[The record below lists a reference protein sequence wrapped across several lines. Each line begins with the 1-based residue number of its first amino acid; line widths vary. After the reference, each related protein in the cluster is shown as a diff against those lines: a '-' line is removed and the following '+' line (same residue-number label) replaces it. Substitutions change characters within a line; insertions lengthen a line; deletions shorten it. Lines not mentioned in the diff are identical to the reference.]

1 MIKKLYIAFILAS
14 SSLMSSCDSFLDIQ
28 PVGKV
33 IPNTLEE
40 YRALFAT
47 AYNVPLID
55 RSLCDMRTG
64 DITIRKDEYD
74 QNNYG
79 DIEKWADINPGPETT
94 TFEWSKY
101 YTNIYYAN
109 AIIDKKDEITEGT
122 QEDINQL
129 VGEAYLM
136 RGYMHFLLVNL
147 YGEPYTKTGATE
159 TKAIPIKLNLD
170 LEEVPSRSTVGE
182 VYTAIISDIES
193 ARKLINKKE
202 WDAGYNYRFSTLSVD
217 ALESRI
223 YLYMGE
229 WQKAYDA
236 AERVLAQSPVL
247 ENFNNEDSKLP
258 NQYQSIEMI
267 TAYETIY
274 NSSIVKA
281 SQATE
286 SFVQQFDQ
294 SNDLRLSRYFGNV
307 NSDGNYPI
315 RKTDGYSQYR
325 CSFRTG
331 ELYLNIAEAAAHLNN
346 LSEARNRLLHLMENR
361 YTSEGYEEKKN
372 SINAMNQNNLIKEIL
387 NERARELAFEGHR
400 WFDLR
405 RTTRPSI
412 QKVIDGQSYTLEE
425 NDARY
430 TLRIPQAAIDANPGL
445 LN

>member
-286 SFVQQFDQ
+286 
-294 SNDLRLSRYFGNV
+294 
-307 NSDGNYPI
+307 
-315 RKTDGYSQYR
+315 
-325 CSFRTG
+325 
-331 ELYLNIAEAAAHLNN
+331 
-346 LSEARNRLLHLMENR
+346 
-361 YTSEGYEEKKN
+361 
-372 SINAMNQNNLIKEIL
+372 
-387 NERARELAFEGHR
+387 
-400 WFDLR
+400 
-405 RTTRPSI
+405 
-412 QKVIDGQSYTLEE
+412 
-425 NDARY
+425 
-430 TLRIPQAAIDANPGL
+430 
-445 LN
+445 